1 MLICNTDQA
10 KHDSNTFQ
18 KNWSILV
25 IFQPLNVSQRK
36 NPFFSLTARLGE
48 ISKIWKKRH
57 KTGWFKTFSQN
68 FRSVR
73 CVSKALAALQHTYIH
88 TYIHTYGL
96 RNYFARSDC
105 DFSKKCTYI
114 PFTFTQTAIVHRIQQ
129 NMCHMKGDSL
139 GIHII
144 LKFFF

>member
-10 KHDSNTFQ
+10 KHDSNRLK

-36 NPFFSLTARLGE
+36 NPFFSLTARLGK

-88 TYIHTYGL
+88 PYIHIYIRTEKLLCEIWL
-96 RNYFARSDC
+96 RFFQKMHIHPFYFYTDRYSTSNTTKYASYERW
-105 DFSKKCTYI
+105 FI
-114 PFTFTQTAIVHRIQQ
+114 W
-129 NMCHMKGDSL
+129 DS
-139 GIHII
+139 HHS
-144 LKFFF
+144 